1 MNALRKAFL
10 VAAAAAAVLALS
22 GCVKLNSAG
31 SVQSQSMGP
40 LTLTVTGCVGG
51 SPSCNGESNTGD
63 PYEFIQDSD
72 ELFSAQALFA
82 VRLPA
87 DSVAPQ
93 TLNGSYGAAP
103 LSFTR
108 NAGFESSLQALEP
121 APAGERWWGW
131 LSGTV
136 TYSKS
141 SANSVSASL
150 TATLPRPADGG
161 PLESPM
167 HWRPTLGV
175 RYVHPSS
182 LPAARPVNCGNNNTE
197 LFEGFN
203 EGGSSITTVCI
214 DSPAAAAARGF
225 LGANLIDFGILGT
238 TVQAP
243 AGSTVTAPFIAKRS
257 GGPSPTT
264 VFTLAAE
271 SGVPG
276 GTLSLDRATVS
287 LGGDATQPVLAT
299 IGVPAG
305 TAPGSYP
312 VTINA
317 TSPGKPTRSATVTV
331 VVPGS
336 PGAGPPAANVAPK
349 IEAASLTSQRF
360 RARKP
365 KKAKGGPPVGAKLK
379 VTLSEPATLSI
390 KIERGKRRPR
400 KSLGTP
406 IKILPQGQNTIPV
419 GGRLLGTK
427 LTPGRY
433 HLTLTAKDSGGL
445 SSAPKTLS
453 FSLVP

>member
-1 MNALRKAFL
+1 M
-10 VAAAAAAVLALS
+10 LALS
-22 GCVKLNSAG
+22 GCVKLNGAG

-40 LTLTVTGCVGG
+40 LTLTVNGCVGG
-51 SPSCNGESNTGD
+51 SPNCNGESNTGS
-63 PYEFIQDSD
+63 PYDFIQDSK
-72 ELFSAQALFA
+72 ESFSAQVLLA

-87 DSVAPQ
+87 DSVAPD
-93 TLNGSYGAAP
+93 TLNGNYGAAP

-108 NAGFESSLQALEP
+108 NSSFESSLQALEP

-131 LSGTV
+131 LSSTA
-136 TYSKS
+136 TYSES
-141 SANSVSASL
+141 SANSFSASL

-182 LPAARPVNCGNNNTE
+182 LPAARPVNCGNDNTE

-214 DSPAAAAARGF
+214 DSPTPAAARGF

-276 GTLSLDRATVS
+276 GTLSLDRTTVS
-287 LGGDATQPVLAT
+287 LGGDATQSVLAT

-305 TAPGSYP
+305 TAAGSYP
-312 VTINA
+312 VTVNA
-317 TSPGKPTRSATVTV
+317 TAPGKPTRSATVTV
-331 VVPGS
+331 VVPGP
-336 PGAGPPAANVAPK
+336 PGSDPPPANAAPK
-349 IEAASLTSQRF
+349 IEAASLTRQRF
-360 RARKP
+360 SARKP
-365 KKAKGGPPVGAKLK
+365 KKGKAGAPVGAKLK
-379 VTLSEPATLSI
+379 VTLSESATLSV
-390 KIERGKRRPR
+390 KIEKGKRAPR
-400 KSLGTP
+400 KSLGAP
-406 IKILPQGQNTIPV
+406 VKILSKGQSTIPV
-419 GGRLLGTK
+419 GGQLLGTK

-433 HLTLTAKDSGGL
+433 RITLTAKDGGGL

-453 FSLVP
+453 FSLVR

>member
-1 MNALRKAFL
+1 MNALRKTFL
-10 VAAAAAAVLALS
+10 FSAATVAALALT
-22 GCVKLNSAG
+22 GCVKINGTG
-31 SVQSQSMGP
+31 SVQQQSMGP
-40 LTLTVTGCVGG
+40 LTLTITGCVGG
-51 SPSCNGESNTGD
+51 SPGCNGESNTGN
-63 PYEFIQDSD
+63 PYSIIQGSG
-72 ELFSAQALFA
+72 ESIPAQALLA

-87 DSVAPQ
+87 DSVAPEK
-93 TLNGSYGAAP
+93 LNGSFGAAP

-108 NAGFESSLQALEP
+108 NPGFESSLQALEP

-131 LSGTV
+131 LSSTV
-136 TYSKS
+136 TYTES

-161 PLESPM
+161 PFESPM

-182 LPAARPVNCGNNNTE
+182 LPASRPVNCGNSNAQLFQGFTE
-197 LFEGFN
+197 T
-203 EGGSSITTVCI
+203 GSNVTTVCI
-214 DSPAAAAARGF
+214 DSPSPAAARGF
-225 LGANLIDFGILGT
+225 LGADLIDFGILGT

-257 GGPSPTT
+257 GGPNPAT

-276 GTLSLDRATVS
+276 GALSLDRTTVS

-317 TSPGKPTRSATVTV
+317 TAPGKPTRSATVTV
-331 VVPGS
+331 VVPGD
-336 PGAGPPAANVAPK
+336 ANEAPR
-349 IEAASLTSQRF
+349 IEAASLTRQRF
-360 RARKP
+360 GVRKP
-365 KKAKGGPPVGAKLK
+365 QGKGAKGVPVGAKLK
-379 VTLSEPATLSI
+379 VKLSERATLSV
-390 KIERGKRRPR
+390 KIEKGKRRPR
-400 KSLGTP
+400 KKLGTP
-406 IKILPQGQNTIPV
+406 TKILPQGWSTIPV
-419 GGRLLGTK
+419 GSKLLGAK

-433 HLTLTAKDSGGL
+433 RITLTAKDDGGL
-445 SSAPKTLS
+445 SSAPKILS
-453 FSLVP
+453 FSLIR